1 MRVLRAYF
9 MVPEQRVQSFQPSI
23 DITCRFRRSILPDD
37 KELLSIGD
45 GTERVPL
52 RRIVQEVEFL
62 QCHPA

>member
-9 MVPEQRVQSFQPSI
+9 MVPEQRVQPFQPFI
-23 DITCRFRRSILPDD
+23 DIACRFRRSILPNDQ
-37 KELLSIGD
+37 EPLLIGD
-45 GTERVPL
+45 GTDRVPL